1 MMKIKLES
9 TETVLTEYEER
20 EIERLIKELQ
30 VAQGIFGDS
39 AMRCVYL
46 LRAEK
51 NLQRI
56 ISNMLDSFL

>member
-1 MMKIKLES
+1 MKIKIES
-9 TETVLTEYEER
+9 TESILTEYEEK
-20 EIERLIKELQ
+20 EIEKIINELQ

-51 NLQRI
+51 TLRTL
-56 ISNMLDSFL
+56 ISNITETFV

>member
-1 MMKIKLES
+1 MVKILLE
-9 TETVLTEYEER
+9 TPETVLTEYEEE
-20 EIERLIKELQ
+20 EIKRLIDELQ

-51 NLQRI
+51 TLQRI
-56 ISNMLDSFL
+56 ISNMLDSFV